1 MPALNIIATQET
13 VRNSGASSSRPSGI
27 RPYLL
32 AASHSTYSTKPEAS
46 VTNSQPRLAS
56 IQVSAVELALPRFVG
71 AAKPQATKAT
81 ATTAATPK
89 TTRSSPPRSAC
100 GTGGSASA
108 GCASVIFCS
117 LAVTSAGRGSPYG
130 GLLTGGCGALTRAP
144 LPSSCLH
151 GRGRRPRRWRWRAGP
166 PRCARCRSGANRV
179 DQDPITDRDYGCHLR
194 CTAGVQRRTPE
205 GA

>member
-71 AAKPQATKAT
+71 AAKPQATNAS

-108 GCASVIFCS
+108 GWASVMSCSLSVTGIGCASPC
-117 LAVTSAGRGSPYG
+117 G

-144 LPSSCLH
+144 LPSLALRDCD
-151 GRGRRPRRWRWRAGP
+151 RRPGAGDGEPGP
-166 PRCARCRSGANRV
+166 PPCARCRRAANRV
-179 DQDPITDRDYGCHLR
+179 DQDLVTQGHDGCHRR
-194 CTAGVQRRTPE
+194 C
-205 GA
+205 